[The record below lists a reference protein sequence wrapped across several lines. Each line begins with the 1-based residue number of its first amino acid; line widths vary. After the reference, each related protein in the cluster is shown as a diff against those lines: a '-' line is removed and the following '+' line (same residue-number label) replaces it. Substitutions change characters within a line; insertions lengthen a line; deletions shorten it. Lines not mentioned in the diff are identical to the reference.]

1 MLELAR
7 HKGASFF
14 FASTS
19 EVYGDPEV
27 HPQPET
33 YWGRV
38 NSIGPRSVYDE
49 AKRYAEALVSE
60 YQRSRG
66 VSTRLIR
73 IFNTYGPRM
82 DPSDGRVVSNL
93 ICQALRHEP
102 LTIYGQGTQTRSF
115 QYVDDLI
122 EGIVRL
128 AGVSYSKPVNLGNPE
143 EYTMLQLAGLIREL
157 TGSRSELLF
166 EELPEDDP
174 KQRKPDIQ
182 LAERLLGWRPRVSVR
197 EGLTRT
203 IAYFVTERET
213 SKQEELVPGGR
224 AR

>member
-1 MLELAR
+1 M
-7 HKGASFF
+7 
-14 FASTS
+14 
-19 EVYGDPEV
+19 
-27 HPQPET
+27 
-33 YWGRV
+33 
-38 NSIGPRSVYDE
+38 
-49 AKRYAEALVSE
+49 
-60 YQRSRG
+60 
-66 VSTRLIR
+66 
-73 IFNTYGPRM
+73 
-82 DPSDGRVVSNL
+82 
-93 ICQALRHEP
+93 
-102 LTIYGQGTQTRSF
+102 
-115 QYVDDLI
+115 DDLI

-213 SKQEELVPGGR
+213 SKHEELVPWGR